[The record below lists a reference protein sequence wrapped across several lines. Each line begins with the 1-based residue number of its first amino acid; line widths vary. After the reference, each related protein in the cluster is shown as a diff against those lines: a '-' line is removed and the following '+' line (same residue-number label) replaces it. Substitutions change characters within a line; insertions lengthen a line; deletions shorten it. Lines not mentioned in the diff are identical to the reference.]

1 MPIGWGASLT
11 DRVHAYDEP
20 IYCPVAHGEGH
31 LVTADSIML
40 DALTYVNTDGT
51 IVAYPLNPNGSQ
63 GGIAGL
69 CNHAG
74 NIFDFMPY
82 PEDYVFFWQHPRRWR
97 GERGMD
103 GLRLFSNRVKYA

>member
-51 IVAYPLNPNGSQ
+51 SVTYPLNPNDSPC
-63 GGIAGL
+63 GIAGL
-69 CNHAG
+69 CNQMSNVFG
-74 NIFDFMPY
+74 LMPH
-82 PEDYVFFWQHPRRWR
+82 PHVFFWQQPRWR
-97 GERGMD
+97 RGMD
-103 GLRLFSNRVKYA
+103 CLRLFNNGVKYA